1 MNHLKLQTLIFS
13 IIFCLT
19 ACESSKKRHSI
30 ESKQPTIKKPEA
42 PMLSSTL
49 RHTFNELNSYFDTI
63 TVMEDT
69 CESTKII
76 WDSDEADEA
85 LENILTGKIIE
96 NNNGEVQT
104 IADTKTQTDFSGWT
118 IGGEAPETIKGFEK
132 ICNQTVMENNDN
144 TPIDLRNLAEK
155 LSLDVT
161 EFIPSNME
169 FIPMTNGQSNT
180 YLYEKIMSDQEESFT
195 IVNSQIVSANA
206 LRNIPIYSEYKI
218 ESSTNETTSYFF
230 ILDNFDLNT
239 DHYPSSAPSLKYD
252 TFFKIVVSNEIIQFH
267 VIFPTE
273 EDSNTFD
280 ALKTKPISI
289 LTEPEFFEDFMPGK
303 TSLKL
308 FNNAGEHVGF
318 ISTKFKT
325 NNTYYLQ
332 LLDHE
337 NQLF

>member
-1 MNHLKLQTLIFS
+1 MSHLKLQTLIFS

-19 ACESSKKRHSI
+19 ACESSKERHSI
-30 ESKQPTIKKPEA
+30 ESKQAAIRKPEA

-49 RHTFNELNSYFDTI
+49 KRTFKELNSYFDTI
-63 TVMEDT
+63 TVIEDT
-69 CESTKII
+69 CNSTEII
-76 WDSDEADEA
+76 WDSDKA
-85 LENILTGKIIE
+85 LEDILTGKVIKD
-96 NNNGEVQT
+96 NNDNVQT
-104 IADTKTQTDFSGWT
+104 TDSTKIQTDFSGWT
-118 IGGEAPETIKGFEK
+118 IGGEAPETIKGFKK
-132 ICNQTVMENNDN
+132 ICNQTVMQNNDN
-144 TPIDLRNLAEK
+144 TPIDLRNLAKK
-155 LSLDVT
+155 LPLDIP

-180 YLYEKIMSDQEESFT
+180 YLYEKIMRDQEESFT
-195 IVNSQIVSANA
+195 IVNPQIVSANA

-252 TFFKIVVSNEIIQFH
+252 TFFKIVVSNEIIQVH